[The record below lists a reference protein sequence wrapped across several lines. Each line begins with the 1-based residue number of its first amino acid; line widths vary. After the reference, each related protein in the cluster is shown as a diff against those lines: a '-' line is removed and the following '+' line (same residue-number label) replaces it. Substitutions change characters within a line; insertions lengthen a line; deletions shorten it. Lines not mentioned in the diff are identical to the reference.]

1 MAVQMVNF
9 SHTVPLTQVIRARYS
24 NSPISVPAD
33 REALLYARF
42 KHVRGLPTPAGEG
55 LPLSKLQALD
65 NLIER
70 LGKAVG
76 RESSG
81 TSSQPTGKELDR
93 TIMNYARRLHDT
105 VTNGTYG
112 LAGRGMFESGIVVD
126 QLA

>member
-42 KHVRGLPTPAGEG
+42 KHVRGLPTPAGKG

-76 RESSG
+76 KEDSPASLR
-81 TSSQPTGKELDR
+81 PDGKELDR
-93 TIMNYARRLHDT
+93 MVMDYARRLHDT
-105 VTNGTYG
+105 ITRGNYG
-112 LAGRGMFESGIVVD
+112 LAGRGVLEPGIVVN

>member
-1 MAVQMVNF
+1 MAVDMVNF

-24 NSPISVPAD
+24 SSPISVPAD

-76 RESSG
+76 
-81 TSSQPTGKELDR
+81 KEGGGSVSKPRGGEIDR
-93 TIMNYARRLHDT
+93 MIQDYSRRIHDT
-105 VTNGTYG
+105 ITRGNYG
-112 LAGRGMFESGIVVD
+112 LAGRGLLEPGIVVN

>member
-42 KHVRGLPTPAGEG
+42 KHVRGLPTPAGDG
-55 LPLSKLQALD
+55 LPLSKIKALD

-76 RESSG
+76 TGTSG
-81 TSSQPTGKELDR
+81 TVPRPEGQALDR
-93 TIMNYARRLHDT
+93 MIQDYSRRIHDT
-105 VTNGTYG
+105 ITKGNYG
-112 LAGRGMFESGIVVD
+112 LAGRGLLEPGILFN